1 MTWQETRE
9 TTTQSLTAVLDELTE
24 INADDLVR
32 TTALGTELDFSA
44 GVPIF
49 QQTISLLRQL
59 SEADLSSWPTPKIDE
74 IKQVCDQVRDCL
86 HAIRD
91 FSPNQSDPK
100 RARDDLI
107 VNLESVLDNY
117 FLLLTSAAV
126 SSSRDD
132 ATVRKQKERIT
143 QIVQSAEELH
153 KEAGRRVKETDERSE
168 RILDRAHKTAGAVGV
183 VTHAEHF
190 QKEADRSQ
198 KSARQWLIAT
208 GVLALIAAG
217 ISVWTFYR
225 SLSGSSNW
233 ITVAQVIFGRFSL
246 MALAYYAAIW
256 SSRMYRAA
264 RHNEVVNRHRV
275 NAMRTFDTFAAAGR
289 DDAAKDAILMR
300 ATECIF
306 HHQSSGFSDR
316 TPDQGAPKIVNALPT
331 TSPVSGT
338 SPPRSASPDSAP

>member
-9 TTTQSLTAVLDELTE
+9 NATHALTTILGEITE
-24 INADDLVR
+24 IKTDDLVR
-32 TTALGTELDFSA
+32 TTALGTEFDFSA

-49 QQTISLLRQL
+49 QQTITLLRQL
-59 SEADLSSWPTPKIDE
+59 GEANLSSWPTPKVDE
-74 IKQVCDQVRDCL
+74 VTQACIEVRDCL

-91 FSPNQSDPK
+91 FVPSHDPK
-100 RARDDLI
+100 QARDVLI
-107 VNLESVLDNY
+107 ANLETTLDNR
-117 FLLLTSAAV
+117 FLLLTSAVV

-132 ATVRKQKERIT
+132 AAILRQKEEVTR
-143 QIVQSAEELH
+143 IVQSVAKLH
-153 KEAGRRVKETDERSE
+153 KDADRRVKETDERSAQ
-168 RILDRAHKTAGAVGV
+168 ILDQAQKTAGAVGV

-198 KSARQWLIAT
+198 KSGRQWLIAT
-208 GVLALIAAG
+208 GVLALLAAG

-225 SLSGSSNW
+225 SLSEESDW

-275 NAMRTFDTFAAAGR
+275 NAMRTFKTFAAAGR
-289 DDAAKDAILMR
+289 DNAVKDAILMR

-331 TSPVSGT
+331 ASPASGT
-338 SPPRSASPDSAP
+338 PPPHTASLDSAT